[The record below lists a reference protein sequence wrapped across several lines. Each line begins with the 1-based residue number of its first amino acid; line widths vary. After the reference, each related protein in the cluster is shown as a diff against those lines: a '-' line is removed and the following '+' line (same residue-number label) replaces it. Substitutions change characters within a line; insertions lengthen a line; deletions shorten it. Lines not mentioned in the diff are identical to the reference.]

1 MQIIKKDGRLEEFNS
16 RKIKTSI
23 ENSANEVGIILNESD
38 LIILVKDIESKL
50 LKIREKELITS
61 SYEVIGVVFSVLKR
75 DGFKT
80 VLKSYI
86 SFDNWTKLK

>member
-16 RKIKTSI
+16 TKIKTSI
-23 ENSANEVGIILNESD
+23 ENSASEVGVVLNESD
-38 LIILVKDIESKL
+38 LIILVQDIEAKL
-50 LKIREKELITS
+50 FKTREKELVTS

-75 DGFKT
+75 DGFKA

-86 SFDNWTKLK
+86 SFDN